1 MRNAY
6 RGGTSSGPTSEA
18 IALFVEALLRASPP
32 FHSSTSYFYLRAK
45 EQPTVLP
52 TLHSRECL
60 DLRMHWRFLDLQV
73 ASAIVLIGI
82 DVDYNNCI

>member
-6 RGGTSSGPTSEA
+6 RGGTSSGPTSKA

-45 EQPTVLP
+45 EQRTVLP
-52 TLHSRECL
+52 KLHSRECL
-60 DLRMHWRFLDLQV
+60 DLRMHWRFLDLQM
-73 ASAIVLIGI
+73 AIVLISI
-82 DVDYNNCI
+82 DV